1 VRPIASQ
8 EFPERGDT
16 RNPVQLHQLTGF
28 AMKRSMNHAAVLS
41 LKLLLLCTLLLSTL
55 STWSQEPASAKK
67 YPKIGLVFEGGGAL
81 GLAHIGIL
89 QYLEEHHIP
98 ATYIAGTS
106 MGGLVG
112 GFYASGLTAA
122 EVRTEVKNIPWDTVI
137 VGKTPFDDLA
147 FRRKEDAVAYPMSLE
162 FGIRKGLRLPEG
174 FNSGQQVS
182 FILDEVAL
190 PYSDMK
196 TFNDLPTPFGC
207 VATDLV
213 TNRPWV
219 FRSGSLATALRATM
233 SLPAIF
239 SPVRTDN
246 QIFADGGLLDNLPVD
261 VAKEMGADLILAIHL
276 QVAPL
281 RADEP
286 LSAFG
291 VLGQS
296 ISTVIAANE
305 LRSME
310 MADIVVA
317 VPLDKYTSMDYDR
330 ADEIIKL
337 GYEAAV
343 AKATILATLAVDD
356 ATWQAYLANRQAKR
370 RTTPVPQF
378 VEVAGT
384 SPGLQKAIEKEFSD
398 VDGKPVNPAEM
409 QEKILYLQG
418 LGRFNN
424 LSYQTTYKDG
434 QPGLLIKAEEKQ
446 YGPPLVRPLI
456 LIDGSQYNNPTFSI
470 GARITFL
477 DIGGFRSEWRNDII
491 LGSEYGIRSQYFRP
505 FTPTSNWFVAPE
517 VYANSNNFPLYDGS
531 TYVANYRQQTY
542 GGGAQVGYIFGRSAQ
557 LSVGYQA
564 GWENFHREIG
574 ASEFPNLSGQYGFT
588 RLQYELNTQNSN
600 AIPTAG
606 HYLLFH
612 SDYYDTNPGAT
623 KGFPLTE
630 VLSYNYLPIK
640 PKTSLYLNAF
650 GGTTY
655 GYDTGLPPFSLGG
668 TVRLA
673 AYGTN
678 ELLTNQ
684 YFLFQTGFLHSLAQL
699 PPFLGGNLYFNL
711 RAEVGKAYN
720 IPNLPTV
727 EGDVAGIFEV
737 NTLFGPIGIGGAYGN
752 AGHAKFFFRIGRLF

>member
-1 VRPIASQ
+1 
-8 EFPERGDT
+8 
-16 RNPVQLHQLTGF
+16 
-28 AMKRSMNHAAVLS
+28 MKRRSLTANSRLLALLISLS
-41 LKLLLLCTLLLSTL
+41 ALLNNVPAWAQDAPSST
-55 STWSQEPASAKK
+55 KK
-67 YPKIGLVFEGGGAL
+67 YPKVGLVLEGGGAL

-98 ATYIAGTS
+98 ASYVAGTS

-112 GFYASGLTAA
+112 GFYASGLTAQ
-122 EVRTEVKNIPWDTVI
+122 EVRNEVKNIPWDAVI
-137 VGKTPFDDLA
+137 VGKTPFQDLA

-174 FNSGQQVS
+174 FNSGQEVS

-196 TFNDLPTPFGC
+196 SFNDLPTPFGC

-213 TNRPWV
+213 SNRPWV

-261 VAKEMGADLILAIHL
+261 VAKEMGADLTLAIHL
-276 QVAPL
+276 QVPSL
-281 RADEP
+281 KPDEP

-291 VLGQS
+291 VLGES

-310 MADIVVA
+310 MADIIVA
-317 VPLDKYTSMDYDR
+317 VPLDKFTSMDYDK
-330 ADEIIKL
+330 ADAIIKQ
-337 GYEAAV
+337 GYDAAA
-343 AKATILATLAVDD
+343 AKAAILATLAVDD
-356 ATWQAYLANRQAKR
+356 ATWQAYLANRQARR

-384 SPGLQKAIEKEFSD
+384 SPQLQKSIEKEMSD
-398 VDGKPVNPAEM
+398 VDGKPVDPAEM
-409 QEKILYLQG
+409 QKKILYLQG

-424 LSYQTTYKDG
+424 LSYQMTYKNG
-434 QPGLLIKAEEKQ
+434 EPGLLIKAEEKQ
-446 YGPPLVRPLI
+446 YGPPLIRPLI

-491 LGSEYGIRSQYFRP
+491 LGSEYGVRSQYFHP
-505 FTPTSNWFVAPE
+505 FTATSNWFVAPE
-517 VYANSNNFPLYDGS
+517 IYANSDNFPVYEGS
-531 TYVANYRQQTY
+531 TLVANYRQQTY

-557 LSVGYQA
+557 LSGGYQA
-564 GWENFHREIG
+564 GWEHFAKQIG
-574 ASEFPNLSGQYGFT
+574 ASQIPNLSGQYGFT
-588 RLQYELNTQNSN
+588 RIQYVLDTQNSN

-606 HYLLFH
+606 SYLLFH
-612 SDYYDTNPGAT
+612 SDYFDTNPGAP

-630 VLSYNYLPIK
+630 VYSYNYFPFR
-640 PKTSLYLNAF
+640 PKTSLYLHAF

-655 GYDTGLPPFSLGG
+655 GYKTGLPPFSLGG
-668 TVRLA
+668 TLRLS

-699 PPFLGGNLYFNL
+699 PPFLGGKLYFNL
-711 RAEVGKAYN
+711 RTEVGKAYN

-737 NTLFGPIGIGGAYGN
+737 NTLFGPVGIGGAYGN